1 MESAIKRSAEPAVVL
16 RGVGK
21 VFGNGIAALNDVSLS
36 VSPGS
41 TVIVLGPSGAGKSTL
56 LRMINGLETPSSGDI
71 TLCGQPVEKRR
82 LREVR
87 RQAGM
92 VFQQFN
98 LVPRLSVMANVLCG
112 RLSYRNL
119 LTSLFFV
126 FPKSDFDLANSA
138 LKRVGLEGRS
148 WDSVSRLSG
157 GQQQRVAIARTL
169 VQECKVVLADE
180 PVASLDPATSE
191 DIMQLLV
198 EAAKERGTTLI
209 VNLHQVELAK
219 KFGERIVGM
228 KKGQIIFD
236 LRADELTDERVNELY
251 R

>member
-1 MESAIKRSAEPAVVL
+1 
-16 RGVGK
+16 
-21 VFGNGIAALNDVSLS
+21 
-36 VSPGS
+36 
-41 TVIVLGPSGAGKSTL
+41 
-56 LRMINGLETPSSGDI
+56 
-71 TLCGQPVEKRR
+71 
-82 LREVR
+82 
-87 RQAGM
+87 
-92 VFQQFN
+92 
-98 LVPRLSVMANVLCG
+98 MANVLCG
-112 RLSYRNL
+112 RLSYRNF